1 MRYFF
6 LTICFFITTH
16 AYAQYTFSM
25 RITDSQ
31 SHQPLPGV
39 IVNEKLVA
47 ASTDENGIVNIPNL
61 TAGKHTFA
69 ILYAGYKTDSVTVT
83 LPYTKL
89 YLVAL
94 SSDEK
99 DLEEVTIVSSTRTN
113 ERMENAPVKV
123 EVLGLEEMGEENS
136 IKPANIG
143 SILGDVSGVQIQ
155 QSSPVTGNSN
165 VRIQGLD
172 GRYTQ
177 IVRDGMPL
185 FDGFSGGF
193 GILQIPPLDLKQI
206 EFIKGS
212 ASTLYGGG
220 AIGGFINL
228 ISKRPTETQE
238 GSFTF
243 NHSSLTE
250 SNVNTYFAKRYHK
263 FGYTLFIGATH
274 QDAVDVDKDGFSDVP
289 KLDAFLVHPR
299 LFFYPSDKTT
309 IIAGY
314 SGTFE
319 HRLGGD
325 MQVVEHNTD
334 SSHHFFEED
343 QTERHTGEL
352 VIEHELSGYKKLFFK
367 SSVSS
372 FTRDI
377 HSYMMDIKGDQFNYY
392 SELSFFIP
400 QGKNTLV
407 AGINTVGDQFNKQ
420 HSDSAIALPDLHNNT
435 IGAFAQYTAHLPGA
449 MTIESGLRFDH
460 HDQYGNFLLP
470 RIALFHRFN
479 YAWATRMGIGMGY
492 KTPNPLAAQNIEY
505 PIQYIQ
511 PMPSG
516 IKAEH
521 SIGYNIEGNY
531 KKEFNSESS
540 FFINVALFLTQ
551 ISDPI
556 IATQL
561 ADQRVVFSSPGSTVT
576 TQGTDMYVKMKIKG
590 IEIYAGYTYT
600 YATRDYLTANQ
611 FMPLTPRNRA
621 AFTAVKEVD
630 SKWRFGLEGSYTGSQ
645 YRDGDTNTPDYF
657 FMAAMIQRKFG
668 EVISIVLNVEN
679 LLDYRQSTY
688 ERLYSGSTLNPDF
701 KPLWASIEGRVAN
714 VSLVIKPFAKKTKK
728 DKD

>member
-1 MRYFF
+1 MRYLFSII
-6 LTICFFITTH
+6 LTLF
-16 AYAQYTFSM
+16 ALQVQAQYTFSM
-25 RITDSQ
+25 HITDAQ
-31 SHQPLPGV
+31 THQPLVGA
-39 IVNEKLVA
+39 IVNEKLIA
-47 ASTDENGIVNIPNL
+47 ASTDDNGIVNLTNL
-61 TAGKHTFA
+61 SAGKHTF
-69 ILYAGYKTDSVTVT
+69 ILMYTGYTTDSITVT
-83 LPYTKL
+83 LPDNKL
-89 YLVAL
+89 HEATL
-94 SSDEK
+94 SSSDK
-99 DLEEVTIVSSTRTN
+99 GLEEVTIVSSTRTN

-123 EVLGLEEMGEENS
+123 EVLGLEEMSEENT
-136 IKPANIG
+136 IKPGNIG
-143 SILGDVSGVQIQ
+143 SLLGDVSGVQIQ
-155 QSSPVTGNSN
+155 QSSAVSGNSN

-243 NHSSLTE
+243 NHSTLTE

-289 KLDAFLVHPR
+289 KLDAFIFHPR

-314 SGTFE
+314 SGAFE

-325 MQVVEHNTD
+325 MQVVEHTTD

-343 QTERHTGEL
+343 QTQRHTGEFI
-352 VIEHELSGYKKLFFK
+352 IEHELSGYKKLYFK

-377 HSYMMDIKGDQFNYY
+377 HSYMMNIKGDQLNYY
-392 SELSFFIP
+392 SELSLFIP
-400 QGKNTLV
+400 QGKNSFVCGLN
-407 AGINTVGDQFNKQ
+407 AVGDQFHKQ
-420 HSDSAIALPDLHNNT
+420 HTDSVIALPDFHNNT
-435 IGAFAQYTAHLPGA
+435 IGFFAQYTAHLPYDI
-449 MTIESGLRFDH
+449 TLESGLRSDL

-479 YAWATRMGIGMGY
+479 DAWATRMGIGMGY
-492 KTPNPLAAQNIEY
+492 KTPNLLVVQNVEY

-511 PMPSG
+511 PLLPG
-516 IKAEH
+516 IKAEQ

-531 KKEFNSESS
+531 KKEFSSESS

-556 IATQL
+556 VATQY
-561 ADQRVVFSSPGSTVT
+561 ADKRVFFSNYTGDVSTE
-576 TQGTDMYVKMKIKG
+576 GTDMYVKMKVKG
-590 IEIYAGYTYT
+590 VEIYAGYTYT
-600 YATRDYLTANQ
+600 NAVRGYLSRDQY
-611 FMPLTPRNRA
+611 MPLTPRNKI
-621 AFTAVKEVD
+621 AFTALKEVEA
-630 SKWRFGLEGSYTGSQ
+630 KWRFGIEGSYTGPQ
-645 YRDGDTNTPDYF
+645 YRDGDSNTPGYF

-668 EVISIVLNVEN
+668 EAISIVLNVEN

-688 ERLYSGSTLNPDF
+688 ETLYTGSRLNPDF

-714 VSLVIKPFAKKTKK
+714 VSLVIKPFAKKAKK